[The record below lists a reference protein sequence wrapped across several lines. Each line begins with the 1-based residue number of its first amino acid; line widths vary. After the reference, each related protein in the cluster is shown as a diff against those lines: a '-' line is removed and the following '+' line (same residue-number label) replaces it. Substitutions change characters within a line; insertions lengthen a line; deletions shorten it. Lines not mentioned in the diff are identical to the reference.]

1 MICNMTDLEKR
12 YIIDVRADIAIL
24 KHGSIENAISFL
36 NSELEEYEKIW
47 SKCSCECLGYGITCN
62 RLLINWLKNKL

>member
-1 MICNMTDLEKR
+1 MKNIFKKQGQYVQEADV
-12 YIIDVRADIAIL
+12 DVRANIVIL

-47 SKCSCECLGYGITCN
+47 SKCSWDNL
-62 RLLINWLKNKL
+62 